1 MGLLCWGDFE
11 FSPKIRVCVRP
22 CGGDFHF
29 SCFFPCVC
37 RGPVVE
43 TFVFFNFPC
52 LGALWCRLSFFNV
65 FPPCVW
71 GPVAETLI
79 FTFFSLCG
87 DPVVEDF
94 EFSRKNP
101 YRVLCPV
108 VETLIFLKK
117 IL

>member
-37 RGPVVE
+37 RGPV
-43 TFVFFNFPC
+43 
-52 LGALWCRLSFFNV
+52 
-65 FPPCVW
+65 
-71 GPVAETLI
+71 AETLI

-87 DPVVEDF
+87 GPVVGDF

-108 VETLIFLKK
+108 VETLIFF
-117 IL
+117 

>member
-1 MGLLCWGDFE
+1 METF
-11 FSPKIRVCVRP
+11 I
-22 CGGDFHF
+22 FHA
-29 SCFFPCVC
+29 FFPV
-37 RGPVVE
+37 
-43 TFVFFNFPC
+43 FVGALWCGLSFFLRFPLC

>member
-1 MGLLCWGDFE
+1 METF
-11 FSPKIRVCVRP
+11 I
-22 CGGDFHF
+22 FHV
-29 SCFFPCVC
+29 FFPV
-37 RGPVVE
+37 
-43 TFVFFNFPC
+43 FV
-52 LGALWCRLSFFNV
+52 GALWCRLSFFNV

>member
-1 MGLLCWGDFE
+1 M
-11 FSPKIRVCVRP
+11 
-22 CGGDFHF
+22 
-29 SCFFPCVC
+29 
-37 RGPVVE
+37 
-43 TFVFFNFPC
+43 
-52 LGALWCRLSFFNV
+52 
-65 FPPCVW
+65 W

-108 VETLIFLKK
+108 VETLIFFLKK
-117 IL
+117 KSCRENVSTGDFEFFRSNLPAVGSEIAK